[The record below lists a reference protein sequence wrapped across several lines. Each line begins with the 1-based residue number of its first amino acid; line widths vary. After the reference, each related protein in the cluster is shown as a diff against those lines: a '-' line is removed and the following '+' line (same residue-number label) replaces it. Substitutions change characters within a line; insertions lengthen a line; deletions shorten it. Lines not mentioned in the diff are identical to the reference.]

1 MPSASTVGSRSAVS
15 LPWSLRSIFGSARP
29 LTRKKVVTPS
39 FIMASI
45 SCHDM
50 EVGGEASPPAVAP
63 STAITMPR
71 IPEPSW
77 PGMAQMVS

>member
-1 MPSASTVGSRSAVS
+1 M
-15 LPWSLRSIFGSARP
+15 
-29 LTRKKVVTPS
+29 TPS
-39 FIMASI
+39 SIMASI

-71 IPEPSW
+71 MPEPSW